1 MTRTIASLALAALLA
16 GSSALG
22 LVTPAAAQVPDP
34 LVVAQGV
41 DMQTGDPHRTTL
53 THAVNVL
60 ANLYD
65 TLVGRDANLALRPAL
80 AVSWRAVD
88 ATTWEFKLRPGV
100 KFHNGEPFNAQAVKF
115 SFDRMLDPKTKW
127 PGAGALRPIKTVTV
141 VDDATH
147 RFTTERP
154 WPLLPRYLG
163 YYGMIVPPGYLA
175 QNGDEGLIRQPV
187 GTGAYR
193 FVRWVKD
200 DRVEIEANADYW
212 GGKPRIGRVVFRA
225 IPSESSRLAELLAGS
240 VHLMNLV
247 PPELFKPIQDS
258 SRAKLVEG
266 KSLSVYFVIANLVSI
281 GKDRPMADPRVR
293 QALNHAIDRQ
303 AILSSIMHNVG
314 RAVPTVCTEVMLGCD
329 ASVPPFAYDPE
340 RAKALLREAGYPN
353 GFEFSMS
360 TTSGAYPGDRDISLA
375 VADQLNRVG
384 VRTKVNVTEYGVQLK
399 TVQARQLAEDGW
411 FTRFTDFFGLSTII
425 PFRAFYSP
433 GEWSLWRPGHRE
445 FDQLVES
452 ANAARDEAQ
461 MRDLSR
467 RIQLLYKEEAP
478 AISLFTAPNVY
489 GMHPDLDWTPRPDL
503 LLTMFDAGW
512 RRR

>member
-1 MTRTIASLALAALLA
+1 MTRTTASLALAALLA
-16 GSSALG
+16 GASALG

-115 SFDRMLDPKTKW
+115 SFERMLDPKTKW

-141 VDDATH
+141 VDDATV

-187 GTGAYR
+187 GTGAYK

-200 DRVEIEANADYW
+200 DRVELEANADYW

-266 KSLSVYFVIANLVSI
+266 KSLSVYFVIANLVNI

-314 RAVPTVCTEVMLGCD
+314 KPVATVCTEVMLGCD
-329 ASVPPFAYDPE
+329 PSVAPFAYDPE

-360 TTSGAYPGDRDISLA
+360 ATSGAYPGDRDISLA
-375 VADQLNRVG
+375 LADQLNRVG

-399 TVQARQLAEDGW
+399 TVQARQLADDGW
-411 FTRFTDFFGLSTII
+411 FTRFTDFFGLSHII

-433 GEWSLWRPGHRE
+433 GEWSLWRPGHRD
-445 FDQLVES
+445 FDQLVEA

-461 MRDLSR
+461 LRDASR

>member
-1 MTRTIASLALAALLA
+1 MMRTMTGLIVAALLVA
-16 GSSALG
+16 ASALG
-22 LVTPAAAQVPDP
+22 PVPPAGAQVPDP

-41 DMQTGDPHRTTL
+41 DMQTGDPHRTTA

-115 SFDRMLDPKTKW
+115 SFERMLDPKTKW
-127 PGAGALRPIKTVTV
+127 PGAGALRPIKAVTV
-141 VDDATH
+141 VDDATV

-200 DRVEIEANADYW
+200 DRVELEANADYW

-240 VHLMNLV
+240 IHLMNLV

-266 KSLSVYFVIANLVSI
+266 KSLSVYFVIANLVNI
-281 GKDRPMADPRVR
+281 AKDRPMADPRVR

-353 GFEFSMS
+353 GFDFSMS
-360 TTSGAYPGDRDISLA
+360 TTSGAYPGDRDVSLA

-399 TVQARQLAEDGW
+399 TVQARQLTEDGW

-461 MRDLSR
+461 MRDVSR

-512 RRR
+512 RKR